1 MDLREA
7 MRNANALMH
16 LHGLDSQGWRVEYD
30 RAVRSFGACH
40 FRSKRITLSRVLTE
54 TATAEQVRNTM
65 LHEIAHA
72 LVGGEAGHGPVW
84 RAMHRRIGGTGERV
98 GRATTEQLQAITYR
112 WVGKCPQGHEF
123 KRHRLTKAL
132 KANGLCLRCS
142 YRVDRRI
149 SWVDTS
155 VPAR

>member
-1 MDLREA
+1 MDLRDA

-16 LHGLDSQGWRVEYD
+16 IHGLDSKGWRVEYD

-40 FRSKRITLSRVLTE
+40 YSSKRITLSRVLTE

-72 LVGGEAGHGPVW
+72 LVGHDAGHGPVW
-84 RAMHRRIGGTGERV
+84 RAMHRRIGGTGERI

-123 KRHRLTKAL
+123 RRHRLTKAVRYG
-132 KANGLCLRCS
+132 ALCQSCPRHLSRL
-142 YRVDRRI
+142 V
-149 SWVDTS
+149 SWVDTTRA
-155 VPAR
+155 VR